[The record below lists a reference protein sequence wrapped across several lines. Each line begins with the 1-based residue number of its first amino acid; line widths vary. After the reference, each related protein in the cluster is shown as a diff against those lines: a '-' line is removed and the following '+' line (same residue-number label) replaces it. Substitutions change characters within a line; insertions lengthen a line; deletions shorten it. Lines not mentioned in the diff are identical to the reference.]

1 MKLTDQL
8 KIQRPVNNT
17 WRRTKNGKKYESR
30 LDFVL
35 RNIATMGMLEQKTM
49 ENSDHDMLI
58 YTYKLEEDLRK
69 MRNDKVSAAQTTRGL
84 IEDPEKYMQL
94 KTENT
99 KPSKHMTDIL
109 SSQYSEKRKA
119 ILENWKNRFLEVQL
133 DEPGARRELWKIIRK
148 KDTSWINEQQK

>member
-1 MKLTDQL
+1 
-8 KIQRPVNNT
+8 
-17 WRRTKNGKKYESR
+17 
-30 LDFVL
+30 
-35 RNIATMGMLEQKTM
+35 
-49 ENSDHDMLI
+49 
-58 YTYKLEEDLRK
+58 
-69 MRNDKVSAAQTTRGL
+69 
-84 IEDPEKYMQL
+84 MQL